1 MRRQRRPENG
11 VAKRIF
17 YFQFSLGPFQ
27 DDILVVFTSFS
38 QRQRF
43 MLVVKKY
50 ASKHHKIFFNFVV
63 HALFNNS
70 S

>member
-1 MRRQRRPENG
+1 MASQEE
-11 VAKRIF
+11 F
-17 YFQFSLGPFQ
+17 YFRFSLGRRLRLFQ
-27 DDILVVFTSFS
+27 DVIQVVLTSSS

-43 MLVVKKY
+43 MLVVKKICEL
-50 ASKHHKIFFNFVV
+50 ASQKSFYFVA